1 LEGRK
6 AEKDRFLH
14 IFPAFL
20 PSKESVLRSVS
31 GNRISTKCW
40 KLIPAQLT
48 KGIATRAPH
57 RKAPAAGSTFNV
69 QHQTSNWDSASY

>member
-31 GNRISTKCW
+31 GNRISTK
-40 KLIPAQLT
+40 KASPGLRNSTQINRPEGQRKSMAR
-48 KGIATRAPH
+48 RAN
-57 RKAPAAGSTFNV
+57 GN
-69 QHQTSNWDSASY
+69 

>member
-20 PSKESVLRSVS
+20 PSKESLLRSVS
-31 GNRISTKCW
+31 GNRINTELW
-40 KLIPAQLT
+40 TLFGVVRWAEQDL
-48 KGIATRAPH
+48 
-57 RKAPAAGSTFNV
+57 FL
-69 QHQTSNWDSASY
+69 